1 MTRIYAVMVATYDGR
16 TNRPIH
22 TAISQE
28 GYETLDDAKRFIESR
43 AGETIAS
50 KNDGWSVA
58 KTQPGVS
65 GWTGY
70 TIHEITI
77 KEAK

>member
-1 MTRIYAVMVATYDGR
+1 MKTIYAVMVATYDGS
-16 TNRPIH
+16 TNHPTRM
-22 TAISQE
+22 AISQE
-28 GYETLDDAKRFIESR
+28 GYETPEAAKKFIESR
-43 AGETIAS
+43 AGKTIADM
-50 KNDGWSVA
+50 NDGWSVA

-77 KEAK
+77 KEDR